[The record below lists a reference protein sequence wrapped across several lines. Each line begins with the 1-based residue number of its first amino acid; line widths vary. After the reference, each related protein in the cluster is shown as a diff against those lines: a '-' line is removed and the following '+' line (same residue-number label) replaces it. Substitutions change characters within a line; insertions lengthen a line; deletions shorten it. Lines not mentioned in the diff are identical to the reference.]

1 MPPERD
7 PAGLPCCLL
16 TRPEPG
22 AAETAERLRR
32 LGWVPVLAPA
42 LVLRPRPISP
52 PPAQAILLTSRAA
65 ARALRAQFGATP
77 VLAVGE
83 ATAAEARAAGATAVL
98 AAAGDA
104 EALLRLAA
112 ERLDPAGGPLL
123 LAVGQGYG
131 TALEH
136 GLRAGGFRVLRRV
149 VYAASPAVQLPAP
162 ALEALRAGQVSAALF
177 FSPRSAGVILGLLRG
192 SGLEAVATGIRALA
206 LSARVASVL
215 GTLAWRDLQVA
226 PRLDQTA
233 LLDLLGPPG
242 QQGGP
247 PAR

>member
-1 MPPERD
+1 MRD
-7 PAGLPCCLL
+7 PPGRSCCLV

-22 AAETAERLRR
+22 SAETAARLRA
-32 LGWVPVLAPA
+32 LGWTPVLAPA
-42 LVLRPRPISP
+42 LVLQACSVPLPS
-52 PPAQAILLTSRAA
+52 AQAVLLTSRAA
-65 ARALRAQFGATP
+65 ARALCERFGARP

-83 ATAAEARAAGATAVL
+83 ATAAEARASGASSVV
-98 AAAGDA
+98 AAEGDA
-104 EALLRLAA
+104 QALLRLATA
-112 ERLDPAGGPLL
+112 RLDPANGPLL

-136 GLRAGGFRVLRRV
+136 ELRAGGFRVLRRV
-149 VYAASPAVQLPAP
+149 VYAASPAAQLPEP
-162 ALEALRAGQVSAALF
+162 ALQALRAGRIRAALF

-206 LSARVASVL
+206 LSARVASAL
-215 GTLAWRDLQVA
+215 EPLAWRDLQVA